1 MPRHPLFIF
10 SLSLSP
16 RAPLSVLVRCTG
28 RAKGVPANPFIP
40 RIRFWR
46 AIRSLFLSASLSPLW
61 LAARPVIST
70 SINVGENSSLS
81 LLHTVDA
88 SLFFFFLFFVTFSS
102 RKDSAGDGDRE
113 IEESRGGRE
122 SAENKA
128 TAVDIWSSYTWSR
141 NFRLIIFIWFLD
153 GVRHTVGVKRE
164 KERGEERGGGG
175 SGFGGGGG
183 WSTVVETRERERFRG
198 RTPGHPY

>member
-1 MPRHPLFIF
+1 MKTHRCRYCTPLT
-10 SLSLSP
+10 LP
-16 RAPLSVLVRCTG
+16 
-28 RAKGVPANPFIP
+28 
-40 RIRFWR
+40 
-46 AIRSLFLSASLSPLW
+46 
-61 LAARPVIST
+61 
-70 SINVGENSSLS
+70 
-81 LLHTVDA
+81 
-88 SLFFFFLFFVTFSS
+88 FFFLSFFVTFSS

-153 GVRHTVGVKRE
+153 GVHHTVVSE
-164 KERGEERGGGG
+164 ERGEGRGGG

>member
-1 MPRHPLFIF
+1 MFPRIPLFLVFVSGARYALSF
-10 SLSLSP
+10 SLLLSL
-16 RAPLSVLVRCTG
+16 
-28 RAKGVPANPFIP
+28 
-40 RIRFWR
+40 
-46 AIRSLFLSASLSPLW
+46 SLSPLW

-88 SLFFFFLFFVTFSS
+88 SLFFSFFLFFVTFSS
-102 RKDSAGDGDRE
+102 TARKDSAGDGDRE
-113 IEESRGGRE
+113 IEESREGRE

-153 GVRHTVGVKRE
+153 GVRHTVGVSEEGKR
-164 KERGEERGGGG
+164 ERGGERRRRIGFWGRRWLVDG
-175 SGFGGGGG
+175 SRD
-183 WSTVVETRERERFRG
+183 TREREVQGENPWPPLLRFQLWNSTCAELATG
-198 RTPGHPY
+198 LK

>member
-1 MPRHPLFIF
+1 MFPRIPLFLVFVSGARYALSF
-10 SLSLSP
+10 SLLLSL
-16 RAPLSVLVRCTG
+16 
-28 RAKGVPANPFIP
+28 
-40 RIRFWR
+40 
-46 AIRSLFLSASLSPLW
+46 SLSPLW

-88 SLFFFFLFFVTFSS
+88 SLFSFFLFFVTFSS

-153 GVRHTVGVKRE
+153 GVRHTEVKRE

>member
-1 MPRHPLFIF
+1 MKTHRCHYCTPLTLPFFF
-10 SLSLSP
+10 S
-16 RAPLSVLVRCTG
+16 
-28 RAKGVPANPFIP
+28 
-40 RIRFWR
+40 
-46 AIRSLFLSASLSPLW
+46 
-61 LAARPVIST
+61 
-70 SINVGENSSLS
+70 
-81 LLHTVDA
+81 
-88 SLFFFFLFFVTFSS
+88 FFLFFVTFSS

-164 KERGEERGGGG
+164 KEREEERGGG
-175 SGFGGGGG
+175 SGFGEA
-183 WSTVVETRERERFRG
+183 VVG
-198 RTPGHPY
+198 RR

>member
-1 MPRHPLFIF
+1 MFPRIPLFLVFVSGARYALSF
-10 SLSLSP
+10 SLLLSLS
-16 RAPLSVLVRCTG
+16 
-28 RAKGVPANPFIP
+28 
-40 RIRFWR
+40 
-46 AIRSLFLSASLSPLW
+46 LW

-88 SLFFFFLFFVTFSS
+88 SLFFSFFLFFVTFSS

-153 GVRHTVGVKRE
+153 GVRHTVEVSE
-164 KERGEERGGGG
+164 ERGEGRGGG